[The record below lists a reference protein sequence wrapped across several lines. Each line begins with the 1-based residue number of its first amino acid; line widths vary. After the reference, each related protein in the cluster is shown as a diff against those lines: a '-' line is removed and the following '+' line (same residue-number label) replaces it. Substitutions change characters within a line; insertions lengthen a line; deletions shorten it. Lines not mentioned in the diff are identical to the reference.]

1 MAKDTRTNQIYTK
14 HYPRR
19 FWEEDAEDE
28 EDEEDRDEKN
38 EKRIYQNLAS
48 SALQIRPRKFT
59 FKLFICVFYLFV
71 HNYNGTIRKQ

>member
-1 MAKDTRTNQIYTK
+1 MKTKMAKDTRTNQIYTK

-59 FKLFICVFYLFV
+59 FKLFM
-71 HNYNGTIRKQ
+71 